1 MALSETRISEYS
13 NSEYVGYVPE
23 NIKAMGELKDQDGTV
38 LLRMAFT
45 TKRDIITDIGVT
57 TFDHC
62 TEIMKAMSAVACEM
76 ARGKAVM
83 ALELIGPEDI
93 LKVLSDETEADDHE
107 YYTALMV
114 VMIIRNTLSR
124 YASYRS
130 TENNDR

>member
-1 MALSETRISEYS
+1 
-13 NSEYVGYVPE
+13 
-23 NIKAMGELKDQDGTV
+23 
-38 LLRMAFT
+38 
-45 TKRDIITDIGVT
+45 
-57 TFDHC
+57 
-62 TEIMKAMSAVACEM
+62 
-76 ARGKAVM
+76 M

-114 VMIIRNTLSR
+114 VMIIRNTLSS